1 MRETISMQSARQAAC
16 NHGLRAPI
24 RGSSEAHQR
33 LISDNQWPS
42 REIAPGRRDRKQL
55 IRRSSAI
62 ISGHQGRSHL
72 KELIRC
78 SSATVS
84 GHQGRSHLKEL
95 IEEWRPVRAHNLAR
109 RPIQAAAAAAAAAV
123 TATATAVTAATVSPL
138 GE

>member
-1 MRETISMQSARQAAC
+1 M
-16 NHGLRAPI
+16 
-24 RGSSEAHQR
+24 
-33 LISDNQWPS
+33 LISDSQWPSREIAPEGAHQMLISDSQWPS
-42 REIAPGRRDRKQL
+42 REIAPGRRDRKQ
-55 IRRSSAI
+55 
-62 ISGHQGRSHL
+62 
-72 KELIRC
+72 LIRC

-123 TATATAVTAATVSPL
+123 TATATAATAAAISPL